1 MLDFIGIIVP
11 EADDGGACNDFV
23 CEFGHCS
30 FQREIWQEIQNQ
42 RIILIICSI
51 LCRIRFL
58 TRFFFCSIFI
68 HLLLVECFFLDHRV
82 CTETIHVCIA
92 RNVLWDE
99 SLWSLRHYFD
109 FLFLFSRRWVQKMK
123 KSSQSRIQSSWGNI
137 WKNSISVCMIFQV
150 CILFPFLC
158 EFDAFVRL

>member
-1 MLDFIGIIVP
+1 MFDFIGVIVP
-11 EADDGGACNDFV
+11 EADNGGACNDFV

-42 RIILIICSI
+42 RIILIFCSI
-51 LCRIRFL
+51 LCRIRFFN
-58 TRFFFCSIFI
+58 TIF
-68 HLLLVECFFLDHRV
+68 LLFGFYSFIACWMLLFGSSSLYRDHSCMHSKKCALRWV
-82 CTETIHVCIA
+82 FVKFET
-92 RNVLWDE
+92 L
-99 SLWSLRHYFD
+99 FD